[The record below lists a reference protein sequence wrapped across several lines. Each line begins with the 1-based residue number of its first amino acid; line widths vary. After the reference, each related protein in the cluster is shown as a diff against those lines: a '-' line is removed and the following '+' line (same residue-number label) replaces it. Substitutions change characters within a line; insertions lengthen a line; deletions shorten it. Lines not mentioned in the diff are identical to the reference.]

1 MNKKD
6 KAIKNHEKIGLALTI
21 LGGVPIALIGL
32 LFLAFI
38 LDIRLPVGGDK
49 LYNDQFPFAAKE
61 HLVIGDLVIGS
72 GYIFPRSG

>member
-6 KAIKNHEKIGLALTI
+6 KVIKNHEKIGLALAI
-21 LGGVPIALIGL
+21 LGGVLIVLIGL

-49 LYNDQFPFAAKE
+49 LYNDQF
-61 HLVIGDLVIGS
+61 
-72 GYIFPRSG
+72 IFVNNGNK

>member
-1 MNKKD
+1 MKQSKIM
-6 KAIKNHEKIGLALTI
+6 KRIGLAIAI

-38 LDIRLPVGGDK
+38 LDIRLPIGGDK
-49 LYNDQFPFAAKE
+49 LYNDQFIFVNNGNKQ
-61 HLVIGDLVIGS
+61 HLVTGDLVIGS

>member
-1 MNKKD
+1 MK
-6 KAIKNHEKIGLALTI
+6 KIGLAIAI

-49 LYNDQFPFAAKE
+49 LYNDQFIQQIPCMCGTLNSVYQHKK
-61 HLVIGDLVIGS
+61 
-72 GYIFPRSG
+72 